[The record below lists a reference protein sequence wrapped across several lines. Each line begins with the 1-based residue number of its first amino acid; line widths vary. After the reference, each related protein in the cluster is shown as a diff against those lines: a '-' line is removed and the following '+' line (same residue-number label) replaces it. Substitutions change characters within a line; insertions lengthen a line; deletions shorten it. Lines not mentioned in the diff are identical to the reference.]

1 MSLKKWYDS
10 IGTKDG
16 IFDVEDIK
24 GFRFS
29 TGVLICSIVNYKNEL
44 KCDEVCNFCKSFQ
57 KEQGLSDQDVDKFY
71 KNVDDFEVNIDKHL
85 KVIKAQLKGSNY
97 KKLEFMHILNRF
109 IVEDNCHDSAYE
121 IFDMIIKKLF
131 DS

>member
-29 TGVLICSIVNYKNEL
+29 TGILICSIVNYKN
-44 KCDEVCNFCKSFQ
+44 
-57 KEQGLSDQDVDKFY
+57 
-71 KNVDDFEVNIDKHL
+71 
-85 KVIKAQLKGSNY
+85 
-97 KKLEFMHILNRF
+97 
-109 IVEDNCHDSAYE
+109 
-121 IFDMIIKKLF
+121 
-131 DS
+131 